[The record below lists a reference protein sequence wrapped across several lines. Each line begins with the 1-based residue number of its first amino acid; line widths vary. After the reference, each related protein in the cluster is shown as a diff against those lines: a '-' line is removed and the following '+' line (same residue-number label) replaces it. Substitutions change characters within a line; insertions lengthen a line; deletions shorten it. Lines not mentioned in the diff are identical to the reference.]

1 MGDFRVHVDPSRHL
15 VQRAPGQQPQAA
27 LGPWAHPQPALWFQI
42 IQMLREYLER
52 LGRHEQRERLDDLCT
67 RLQKTS
73 TREQVSAAA
82 VQTRAWQEPQS
93 EPVPALR
100 LEREA
105 WLLVAVLCGP
115 QSLSPPP
122 WKRPGSFSLGQRGFT
137 LGQLLHSPG

>member
-1 MGDFRVHVDPSRHL
+1 MDPSRHL
-15 VQRAPGQQPQAA
+15 VQHAPGQQPQAA
-27 LGPWAHPQPALWFQI
+27 LCLWAHPQPALWFQI

-115 QSLSPPP
+115 QSLCPPP